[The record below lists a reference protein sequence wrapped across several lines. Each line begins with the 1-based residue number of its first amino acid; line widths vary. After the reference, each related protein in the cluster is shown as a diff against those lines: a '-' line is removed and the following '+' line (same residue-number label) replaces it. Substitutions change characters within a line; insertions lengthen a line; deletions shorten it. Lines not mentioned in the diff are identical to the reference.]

1 MKSYEKVV
9 ATSID
14 YKCKWLGLVVFIEIS
29 LDVRPLY
36 LSQKSNLLKKLMLS
50 FTSWH

>member
-29 LDVRPLY
+29 LDVRPLEI
-36 LSQKSNLLKKLMLS
+36 SEEGQAS
-50 FTSWH
+50 

>member
-29 LDVRPLY
+29 LDVRPLDKIDI
-36 LSQKSNLLKKLMLS
+36 S
-50 FTSWH
+50 TT